1 MMDAEVHHLE
11 KLLDGPLMPCLLTY
25 PLDSFGISTF
35 LLANCLNNRLNR
47 RMKASTSFSARSHSI
62 GVTTRSA
69 RELLEENK
77 QLIEEKKEQKAPLV
91 MLQWQCLCSV
101 D

>member
-1 MMDAEVHHLE
+1 
-11 KLLDGPLMPCLLTY
+11 
-25 PLDSFGISTF
+25 
-35 LLANCLNNRLNR
+35 
-47 RMKASTSFSARSHSI
+47 MKASASFSARSQSI